1 MIEFKKKFSSNNFI
15 LFLYILFT
23 ILFVA
28 VWIYQLFISKQYAMG
43 IVLAFWQ
50 VVFTIAYL
58 FCKRVIKAE

>member
-1 MIEFKKKFSSNNFI
+1 MSSNKKFSSNNFI

-43 IVLAFWQ
+43 IVLTFWQ

-58 FCKRVIKAE
+58 FFVKE